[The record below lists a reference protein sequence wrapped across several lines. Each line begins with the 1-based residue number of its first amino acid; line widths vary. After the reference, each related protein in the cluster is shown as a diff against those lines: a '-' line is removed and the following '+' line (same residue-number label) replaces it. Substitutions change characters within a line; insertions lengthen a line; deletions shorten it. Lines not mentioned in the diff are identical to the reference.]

1 MPEKGILYS
10 ALGTANTFTNFINIS
25 KQYFLIIKFNYT
37 SIRCLL
43 LWQTVLYW
51 RWKIMVLSL
60 DIQDCNGEVALGA
73 H

>member
-25 KQYFLIIKFNYT
+25 KQYFLIIKFNY
-37 SIRCLL
+37 SSYKCLL
-43 LWQTVLYW
+43 LRQTILYW
-51 RWKIMVLSL
+51 RWMITVVSL
-60 DIQDCNGEVALGA
+60 DILDCNGEVAPGA